1 MIMNKTIMKC
11 MVLGLLF
18 AGCENGDKEFDD
30 YEYQTISFATQ
41 TPIRTITLGEDVYPT
56 EQDNEYRMQII
67 ATLGGVWSN
76 RKERT
81 AQIVIDESLCTN
93 AYFDNGKPILPMPKE
108 YYTYSSEQVVF
119 PKGDIYGRMDIQ
131 LTDAFF
137 NDPLTPELTYVIPVR
152 LAQASMSPTL
162 YSVRSLAST
171 SPFFASFRSVIHS
184 FSAICKDFPPGA
196 AQISTILFPASGAAS
211 SATSIELTSCTV
223 NQPFQKQSRLSR

>member
-93 AYFDNGKPILPMPKE
+93 ASRYFLCLRNIILILRNRWYFPKE
-108 YYTYSSEQVVF
+108 TFMDVWTYS
-119 PKGDIYGRMDIQ
+119 
-131 LTDAFF
+131 
-137 NDPLTPELTYVIPVR
+137 
-152 LAQASMSPTL
+152 
-162 YSVRSLAST
+162 
-171 SPFFASFRSVIHS
+171 
-184 FSAICKDFPPGA
+184 
-196 AQISTILFPASGAAS
+196 
-211 SATSIELTSCTV
+211 
-223 NQPFQKQSRLSR
+223 

>member
-137 NDPLTPELTYVIPVR
+137 NDPLTPELTYVIPV
-152 LAQASMSPTL
+152 
-162 YSVRSLAST
+162 SLAMPLAPVHSL
-171 SPFFASFRSVIHS
+171 FHIH
-184 FSAICKDFPPGA
+184 
-196 AQISTILFPASGAAS
+196 PAHADTRGGY
-211 SATSIELTSCTV
+211 IR
-223 NQPFQKQSRLSR
+223 NQPQGKMVFHPFPCFSDN

>member
-81 AQIVIDESLCTN
+81 AQIVKVCVPMLISTMASRYFLCLRN
-93 AYFDNGKPILPMPKE
+93 IILILRNRWYFPKE
-108 YYTYSSEQVVF
+108 TFMDVWTYS
-119 PKGDIYGRMDIQ
+119 
-131 LTDAFF
+131 
-137 NDPLTPELTYVIPVR
+137 
-152 LAQASMSPTL
+152 
-162 YSVRSLAST
+162 
-171 SPFFASFRSVIHS
+171 
-184 FSAICKDFPPGA
+184 
-196 AQISTILFPASGAAS
+196 
-211 SATSIELTSCTV
+211 
-223 NQPFQKQSRLSR
+223 

>member
-152 LAQASMSPTL
+152 LAQASDSILAGKPKVESP
-162 YSVRSLAST
+162 
-171 SPFFASFRSVIHS
+171 
-184 FSAICKDFPPGA
+184 
-196 AQISTILFPASGAAS
+196 
-211 SATSIELTSCTV
+211 
-223 NQPFQKQSRLSR
+223 NRLNVADWDVLPKTMRFMG

>member
-131 LTDAFF
+131 LTDAF
-137 NDPLTPELTYVIPVR
+137 
-152 LAQASMSPTL
+152 Q
-162 YSVRSLAST
+162 
-171 SPFFASFRSVIHS
+171 
-184 FSAICKDFPPGA
+184 
-196 AQISTILFPASGAAS
+196 
-211 SATSIELTSCTV
+211 
-223 NQPFQKQSRLSR
+223 

>member
-81 AQIVIDESLCTN
+81 SMKVCVPMLISTMASRYFLCLRN
-93 AYFDNGKPILPMPKE
+93 IILILRNRWYFPKE
-108 YYTYSSEQVVF
+108 TFMDVWTYS
-119 PKGDIYGRMDIQ
+119 
-131 LTDAFF
+131 
-137 NDPLTPELTYVIPVR
+137 
-152 LAQASMSPTL
+152 
-162 YSVRSLAST
+162 
-171 SPFFASFRSVIHS
+171 
-184 FSAICKDFPPGA
+184 
-196 AQISTILFPASGAAS
+196 
-211 SATSIELTSCTV
+211 
-223 NQPFQKQSRLSR
+223 